1 MVNIWDKII
10 SFPEISH
17 DIYGEYMLSRH
28 VISIIVNLKIS

>member
-17 DIYGEYMLSRH
+17 NIYGEYMLSRH
-28 VISIIVNLKIS
+28 AMFIIVNLKIS